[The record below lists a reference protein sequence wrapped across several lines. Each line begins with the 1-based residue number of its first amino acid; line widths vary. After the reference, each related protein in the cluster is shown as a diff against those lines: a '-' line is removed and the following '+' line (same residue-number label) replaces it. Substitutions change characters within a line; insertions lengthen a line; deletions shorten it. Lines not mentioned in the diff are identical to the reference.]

1 MLLNF
6 IFKQKRIKIY
16 FISLFYT
23 RISNR
28 SREIIR
34 FVTQQPYKIYYL
46 ATVENHNEFIEYF
59 SLTQ

>member
-34 FVTQQPYKIYYL
+34 FVTQQPSPTLIFTELEEKCIH
-46 ATVENHNEFIEYF
+46 TKFTI
-59 SLTQ
+59 